1 MGEVGGDNSG
11 RLPHNRPSFQHHHA
25 AGYQAGPYEII
36 NAIGQGGM
44 GEVYRARDAR
54 LQRLVA
60 IKTLASHASADP
72 QFHERFEREARAVAA
87 LAPQQ
92 HSPSMTSGATRGSRM
107 SRWSCSRA
115 KRSAHASAPRRS
127 CSTAVEYAVQ
137 IGAAWPP
144 PTIAA
149 SSIAISSRRTSS
161 SPVTA
166 R

>member
-1 MGEVGGDNSG
+1 MGEVGGGWGPGGSA
-11 RLPHNRPSFQHHHA
+11 HNRPSFQHHHA
-25 AGYQAGPYEII
+25 AGYQGWPYEII

-44 GEVYRARDAR
+44 GEVGRARDAR

-87 LAPQQ
+87 PRTPTS
-92 HSPSMTSGATRGSRM
+92 SPSMTSGATRGSP
-107 SRWSCSRA
+107 SRWSARGRNA
-115 KRSAHASAPRRS
+115 PLTHRPLAASP
-127 CSTAVEYAVQ
+127 STAVEYAVQ
-137 IGAAWPP
+137 IAAAWPP